1 MTSLS
6 NKCHLGYLLAL
17 AVSSPRLHK
26 KDMTRGKCDYL
37 YDTCQSVLTN
47 LSNLW
52 FLGSGDQLITDKN
65 R

>member
-1 MTSLS
+1 
-6 NKCHLGYLLAL
+6 
-17 AVSSPRLHK
+17 
-26 KDMTRGKCDYL
+26 MTRGKWDYL

-52 FLGSGDQLITDKN
+52 FLGSGDQLIPDKN